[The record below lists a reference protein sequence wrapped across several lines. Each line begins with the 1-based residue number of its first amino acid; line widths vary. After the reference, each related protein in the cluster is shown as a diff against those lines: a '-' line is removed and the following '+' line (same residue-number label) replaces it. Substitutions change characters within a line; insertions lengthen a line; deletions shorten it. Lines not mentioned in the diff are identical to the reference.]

1 MSKKIFWLA
10 GENSG
15 DIHSAK
21 ILQKL
26 NSCHNDIYNFGIG
39 GNNMKKQN
47 FHPIFP
53 FDKFA
58 VMGFVEVLKHIFFFA
73 KVYRKIKSIFKN
85 NKPDLVI
92 LVDYPGFNM
101 KIAKLANSFKIPVLY
116 FISPQFW
123 AWKQKRIFQLKKF
136 TDEIAYILPFEGE
149 FFQKEN
155 IKATYV
161 GHPIAEEIEI
171 KLSKKDFAEK
181 HNLNLDKKWLGFF
194 PGSRVNEIEKLLP
207 IFYDSIKLFD
217 SEKFEFLISKTSS
230 ISLSKFSTNK
240 NVKIIENDNYEMMKY
255 CNFLTITSGTATLE
269 TAFLGTPFIIV
280 YKTSKISYK
289 IGKQFIKIDK
299 IGLPNIILN
308 KIILPELIQ
317 NEVIG
322 KNIFGKI
329 NEILNDK
336 KKYNF
341 IKTELKILHK
351 ILGDKSTSKE
361 VTLIIE
367 KMLYE

>member
-171 KLSKKDFAEK
+171 
-181 HNLNLDKKWLGFF
+181 
-194 PGSRVNEIEKLLP
+194 
-207 IFYDSIKLFD
+207 
-217 SEKFEFLISKTSS
+217 
-230 ISLSKFSTNK
+230 
-240 NVKIIENDNYEMMKY
+240 
-255 CNFLTITSGTATLE
+255 
-269 TAFLGTPFIIV
+269 
-280 YKTSKISYK
+280 
-289 IGKQFIKIDK
+289 
-299 IGLPNIILN
+299 
-308 KIILPELIQ
+308 
-317 NEVIG
+317 
-322 KNIFGKI
+322 
-329 NEILNDK
+329 
-336 KKYNF
+336 
-341 IKTELKILHK
+341 
-351 ILGDKSTSKE
+351 
-361 VTLIIE
+361 
-367 KMLYE
+367 